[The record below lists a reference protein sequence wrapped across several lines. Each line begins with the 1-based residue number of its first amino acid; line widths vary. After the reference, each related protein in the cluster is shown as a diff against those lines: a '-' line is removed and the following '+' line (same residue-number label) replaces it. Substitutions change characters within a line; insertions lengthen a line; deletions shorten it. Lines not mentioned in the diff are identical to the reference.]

1 MFYDKQIDIYI
12 QSGTTIDEYGIVT
25 NNNDYSLINSLYV
38 DIQPV
43 DMALMRK
50 DYFINTNISIR
61 VYAPHN
67 SQLSQLVEDKL
78 NILIKHNNKAY
89 KIYSLIS
96 WDDYIEMLLEE
107 TNIE

>member
-25 NNNDYSLINSLYV
+25 DNNDYSLINSLYV

-50 DYFINTNISIR
+50 DYGINTNISIR
-61 VYAPHN
+61 VYAPYN
-67 SQLSQLVEDKL
+67 SQLVEDKL
-78 NILIKHNNKAY
+78 NIIIKHNNKAY